1 MYANKAK
8 APDLSGLEPLEL
20 KIYKQACKKLERAV
34 IQEQKYPKW
43 YKHPCSFVLRK
54 AYKQV
59 TGMDPI
65 VKLEPIHDHPR
76 NLAIE
81 GYKSMSPK
89 LLKLLHIERGNILL
103 AKQLAAKSVKVEP
116 LTRGIPKGLTM
127 EQVNDLLQEIGYE
140 RRWVLNFD

>member
-8 APDLSGLEPLEL
+8 VPDLSGLELE
-20 KIYKQACKKLERAV
+20 IYKQACKKLERAV

-59 TGMDPI
+59 TGMDPVI
-65 VKLEPIHDHPR
+65 KLEPVHDHPR
-76 NLAIE
+76 NLATDD
-81 GYKSMSPK
+81 YKSMSPK
-89 LLKLLHIERGNILL
+89 LLKLLHIERCNILL
-103 AKQLAAKSVKVEP
+103 AKQPVEKSVKVEP

-127 EQVNDLLQEIGYE
+127 EQVNSLLQEIRYE
-140 RRWVLNFD
+140 RRWVVKR

>member
-1 MYANKAK
+1 MHDNKAK
-8 APDLSGLEPLEL
+8 APDLSGLELE
-20 KIYKQACKKLERAV
+20 IYKQACKKLERAV

-76 NLAIE
+76 NLATE
-81 GYKSMSPK
+81 EYRGMSKK
-89 LLKLLHIERGNILL
+89 LLKLLHMDRDNILI
-103 AKQLAAKSVKVEP
+103 ANQLPEESVKVEP
-116 LTRGIPKGLTM
+116 PAKGIPKGLTV
-127 EQVNDLLQEIGYE
+127 EQVNSLLREIRSE
-140 RRWVLNFD
+140 WPWRVKR

>member
-1 MYANKAK
+1 MHANKAK
-8 APDLSGLEPLEL
+8 VPDLSGLEPLEL
-20 KIYKQACKKLERAV
+20 QIYKQACKKLKGAV
-34 IQEQKYPKW
+34 IREQQYPKR

-54 AYKQV
+54 AYERV

-65 VKLEPIHDHPR
+65 IKLEPVNDHPR

-81 GYKSMSPK
+81 DYKSMSPK
-89 LLKLLHIERGNILL
+89 LLKLLHIERCNILL
-103 AKQLAAKSVKVEP
+103 AKQLAEKSVKVEP

-140 RRWVLNFD
+140 RRWVLKR